1 MIGLAWDCGAVTTG
15 PVTVPLVLALG
26 IGVANAGGQT
36 GKESK
41 LQGFGIVTL
50 ASLNPILAVL
60 LLAIFWKFTVPVET
74 ILAESGTQY
83 GSSCSECGSRMAHT
97 IALC

>member
-50 ASLNPILAVL
+50 ASLKSNFGGLVIGNILEVYSSSRNH
-60 LLAIFWKFTVPVET
+60 FGRG
-74 ILAESGTQY
+74 GTQY
-83 GSSCSECGSRMAHT
+83 GGSCSQCGSRMAHT
-97 IALC
+97 ISLC

>member
-1 MIGLAWDCGAVTTG
+1 MGLWSRNNG
-15 PVTVPLVLALG
+15 PSYCAACSSLG

-74 ILAESGTQY
+74 ILAEAELNMAAAAASAEAAWHTQSPY
-83 GSSCSECGSRMAHT
+83 AE
-97 IALC
+97 L